1 MKKKAIYKI
10 INGKL
15 GEEIYI
21 KDEKTDEYTGYFKEF
36 PSLLSKGNTIKET
49 RKRLWQTASDTLK
62 HLIGNFKNKK

>member
-21 KDEKTDEYTGYFKEF
+21 KDEKTDGYTGYFKEF

-49 RKRLWQTASDTLK
+49 RKRLWDAAYDVLK